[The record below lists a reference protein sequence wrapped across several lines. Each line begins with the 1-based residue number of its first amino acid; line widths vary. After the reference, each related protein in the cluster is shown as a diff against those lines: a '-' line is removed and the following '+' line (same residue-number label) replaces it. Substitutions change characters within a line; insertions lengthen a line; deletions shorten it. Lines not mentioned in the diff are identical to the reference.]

1 MRQKAPAKINIFLKI
16 TGTRGDYHTLASRFV
31 RYEEL
36 YDVVSFEPSPKGE
49 FWIEGVDI
57 PIEQNIIT
65 KAYQLLQKATQS
77 SKLIDFFAHHI
88 VRVEKNIPQGA
99 GLGGGSSDAAAF
111 MLLANEVVGLGLSI
125 QELANIG
132 VEAGADVPFFIYDY
146 PSANVTGIGEVIE
159 PFEEELP
166 DIELHTL
173 PLACDTAKVYRHFRS
188 HYLDSIDTSL
198 ANRLLEL
205 PSSQILERFTPIE
218 ANDLYKSAKDLCPTL
233 EKFAQ
238 TYYLSGSGSSLFR
251 KAK

>member
-31 RYEEL
+31 RYDSL
-36 YDVVSFEPSPKGE
+36 YDIVSFQHSQRGE
-49 FWIEGVDI
+49 FWIDGMEI
-57 PIEQNIIT
+57 PQEKNIIT
-65 KAYQLLQKATQS
+65 KAYQTLQRHLG
-77 SKLIDFFAHHI
+77 SKKLADFFTTHSVH
-88 VRVEKNIPQGA
+88 VKKQIPQGA

-111 MLLANEVVGLGLSI
+111 LLLANAVVGLGLSI

-132 VEAGADVPFFIYDY
+132 VEVGADVPFFIYDY

-159 PFEEELP
+159 PFEEEP
-166 DIELHTL
+166 PEIELHTL

-188 HYLDSIDTSL
+188 RYLKTTDTDL
-198 ANRLLEL
+198 AKKLLRL
-205 PSSQILERFTPIE
+205 PSSKILERFAPLQ
-218 ANDLYKSAKDLCPTL
+218 ANDLYQSAKDLCPTL

-251 KAK
+251 KAR